1 MTDEYPAPQVPEPR
15 SAQDDV
21 RLIVVGADG
30 SAASARALAW
40 ALTHALGSGAMVR
53 VVTGWPV
60 HAPVFLSEVPGHF
73 NEARWVGSRALDETI
88 ARAQELV
95 GVTVPLTRVL
105 VNAPPFAALVSA
117 SGAASLLV
125 LGTDRPDGDRPRRG
139 QMSPAT
145 PLTLQVRAAAG
156 CPVVLVPPPVA
167 TSSRARPRAEATEVR
182 GRRTRL

>member
-1 MTDEYPAPQVPEPR
+1 MDDHPAPQIPEPR

-30 SAASARALAW
+30 RAASARALAW
-40 ALTHALGSGAMVR
+40 ALSHALGSGARVR

-73 NEARWVGSRALDETI
+73 NEARWAGSRALDETI

-95 GVTVPLTRVL
+95 GVAVPVTRVL
-105 VNAPPFAALVSA
+105 VNAPPLAALVSA
-117 SGAASLLV
+117 SGEASLLV
-125 LGTDRPDGDRPRRG
+125 LGTDRPDGDLPRPG
-139 QMSPAT
+139 QLSPTT
-145 PLTLQVRAAAG
+145 PLTLRVRAAAG
-156 CPVVLVPPPVA
+156 CPVVLVPPPAVVPPR
-167 TSSRARPRAEATEVR
+167 SRERAETTEVR